1 MTVNLKAWLII
12 SNHLEAI
19 RCMNDQ
25 YTHVLAYFRY
35 TEVKWDEKLTEIQT
49 LRRNTCIVQPFSFP
63 MFLCNPPV
71 FFSISLVS

>member
-1 MTVNLKAWLII
+1 MLLEDDCKSESLTHYIQFI
-12 SNHLEAI
+12 LEAI

-49 LRRNTCIVQPFSFP
+49 LRRNPCIV
-63 MFLCNPPV
+63 
-71 FFSISLVS
+71 